1 MSISQTE
8 AQGAPRPHQAVSAF
22 FWRRHRLLAW
32 VLAAPPALWLT
43 IFYLGA
49 LIALFVSS
57 LWQVDVMTGEV
68 RPEWTLKN
76 FAQLL
81 GEPVYQKIAL
91 RTVGMAI
98 AVTITDCLLALPLA
112 YFMTWIAP
120 QRWRSLLTMLV
131 LVPLWSSLLA
141 RVYAWRLILA
151 HDGIANWAL
160 SAVGLPASS
169 IGYSL
174 VAVWLVFSYL
184 WLPFVI
190 LPLVSALERVPHSL
204 IDASA
209 DLGAGGFHTFRR
221 VILPLAMPGLAAGSI
236 SAFALTLGDFVTP
249 MLVGGAGSDFIGN
262 AIYASVGVANN
273 TPFAAAF
280 ATVPLVVTGLYL
292 LAMRK
297 LGAFEAV

>member
-1 MSISQTE
+1 MTISQTE
-8 AQGAPRPHQAVSAF
+8 TREGPGPHQAVSAF
-22 FWRRHRLLAW
+22 FWRRHGLLGW
-32 VLAAPPALWLT
+32 LLAAPPILWLT

-57 LWQVDVMTGEV
+57 LWQVDSMTGQV

-76 FAQLL
+76 FALL
-81 GEPVYQKIAL
+81 VHEPVYQKIAL

-98 AVTITDCLLALPLA
+98 AVTITDCLLAVPLA

-120 QRWRSLLTMLV
+120 ARWRSLLTMLV

-141 RVYAWRLILA
+141 RVYAWRLILS

-160 SAVGLPASS
+160 GALGLPSSS

-174 VAVWLVFSYL
+174 WAVWLVFSYL

-190 LPLVSALERVPHSL
+190 LPTVAALERVPHSL

-209 DLGAGGFHTFRR
+209 DLGAGAFQTFRK

-236 SAFALTLGDFVTP
+236 SSFALTLGDFVTP

-262 AIYASVGVANN
+262 AIYSAVGIANN

-280 ATVPLVVTGLYL
+280 ATVPLVMTGLYL